1 MLGFGQPRSSST
13 NATAHLHCPVGG
25 LAGWVFA
32 TRAQQGLSWEGII
45 AQESPPDA
53 EFSKYPHDGSQ

>member
-1 MLGFGQPRSSST
+1 MLGFGQPGLRARMQRRT
-13 NATAHLHCPVGG
+13 FIALVGG
-25 LAGWVFA
+25 LAGWPFA
-32 TRAQQGLSWEGII
+32 ARHQQGAFVEGII